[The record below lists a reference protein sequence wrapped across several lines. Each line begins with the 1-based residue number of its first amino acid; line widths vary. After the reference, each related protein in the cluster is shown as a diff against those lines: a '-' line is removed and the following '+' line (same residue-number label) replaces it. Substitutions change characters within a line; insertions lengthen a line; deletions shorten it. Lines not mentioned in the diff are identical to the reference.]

1 MTMQEACIQNV
12 PDHWTGRTDLG
23 IPKNNFN
30 YLSRLWYRHHLISKE
45 NTKLHSEIIKYSI
58 RGKKYSYFYPLRQ
71 CWFLLLNVNADD
83 NFDPFEKVKKYQYD
97 LVEYENNVYYSSHPD
112 APNQYTK
119 PEEPDVIIVCIDQL
133 MYEIFTDSDAITIRD
148 AYLQDVLDHP
158 YFIEKFHHFK
168 IYEIIERRVDILFEN
183 ALN

>member
-1 MTMQEACIQNV
+1 MQEAYIQTA
-12 PDHWTGRTDLG
+12 PDHWPEGTNLK

-45 NTKLHSEIIKYSI
+45 NTKLHPKIRKYSI
-58 RGKKYSYFYPLRQ
+58 IGKKYSYFHPLQQ

-83 NFDPFEKVKKYQYD
+83 DFDPFEKVKKYQYD
-97 LVEYENNVYYSSHPD
+97 LVEYENNVYSSSHPD

-133 MYEIFTDSDAITIRD
+133 MYKLFTARYTITIRD

-158 YFIEKFHHFK
+158 DFIEKFHHFR
-168 IYEIIERRVDILFEN
+168 IHENIERRVDILFEN